1 MRPVH
6 ALWVAVPLVL
16 LVGLGGYTH
25 WQQSRAADDTQ
36 HAAVSFVP
44 DVHVAIAKRTI
55 DNHPINLPGQTLAFD
70 SADLYARATG
80 YVAERR
86 VDIGSKVHRGDLLLR
101 IAAPDLDAQLSQA
114 RAQLGQQEA
123 ALLQAQA
130 SLDQARSNDKLG
142 KINKYRATTL
152 ASQGW
157 GTRQDADTQTT
168 NSSVQEKSVASA
180 QAGIGVAAA
189 NIRAQQATIDRLVAL
204 TGFERVVAPFDGVI
218 TARQVDIGDLVQ
230 SDTSSGTA
238 LLHIDR
244 DDILRCQVYVPQSQ
258 FPGMHRGVK
267 AEIRVPEL
275 PNRVFSGSIT
285 RTSTSL
291 AQNSRSLLV
300 EVDIPNPDEALTAG
314 LYVDM
319 MFHLE
324 RPEPVVMIPDSA
336 LIFDTSSLRVAVLQG
351 DGTVKLTPISLAR
364 DLGEEAEVVHGLN
377 GGEKLVIN
385 PPSELEDGERVHE
398 IQDKKGGHGGDG
410 SLKTASG

>member
-1 MRPVH
+1 MRPVQ
-6 ALWVAVPLVL
+6 ALWVVVPLAVL
-16 LVGLGGYTH
+16 IGIGGYSH
-25 WQQSRAADDTQ
+25 WQQSRAADNTQ
-36 HAAVSFVP
+36 HADASFVP
-44 DVHVAIAKRTI
+44 DVHVATARRTL
-55 DNHPINLPGQTLAFD
+55 DNRPINLPGQTLAYD

-80 YVAERR
+80 YIAERR

-142 KINKYRATTL
+142 RINKYRATTL

-204 TGFERVVAPFDGVI
+204 TGFERVTAPFDGVI
-218 TARQVDIGDLVQ
+218 TARQVDIGDLTQ
-230 SDTSSGTA
+230 SDTSAGTA

-258 FPGMHRGVK
+258 FPGMKRGVR

-275 PNRVFSGSIT
+275 PNRVFSGTIT

-324 RPEPVVMIPDSA
+324 RPAPVVMIPDAA
-336 LIFDTSSLRVAVLQG
+336 LIFDTSTLRVAVLQD
-351 DGTVKLTPISLAR
+351 DGTVKLTPISLTR
-364 DLGEEAEVVHGLN
+364 DLGEQAEVSHGLS

-385 PPSELEDGERVHE
+385 PPSELEDGQHVHALS
-398 IQDKKGGHGGDG
+398 DKKGGGDA
-410 SLKTASG
+410 STKTASG

>member
-1 MRPVH
+1 MRPVQ
-6 ALWVAVPLVL
+6 ALWVAVPLAL
-16 LVGLGGYTH
+16 LIGWGGFNH

-36 HAAVSFVP
+36 HAEASFVP
-44 DVHVAIAKRTI
+44 DVHVATAKRSVN
-55 DNHPINLPGQTLAFD
+55 NHPITLPGQTVAYD

-80 YVAERR
+80 YIAERR

-114 RAQLGQQEA
+114 QAQLGQLEA
-123 ALLQAQA
+123 ALLQARA
-130 SLDQARSNDKLG
+130 TLDQAQSNTKLA
-142 KINKYRATTL
+142 KLNNYRATTL
-152 ASQGW
+152 ANQGW
-157 GTRQDADTQTT
+157 GTRQDADTQVT
-168 NSSVQEKSVASA
+168 NTSVQEKSVASA

-204 TGFERVVAPFDGVI
+204 TGFERVLAPFDGVI
-218 TARQVDIGDLVQ
+218 TTRQVDIGDLVQ
-230 SDTSSGTA
+230 SDTSAGTA

-258 FPGMHRGVK
+258 FPGMRDGVK

-275 PNRVFSGSIT
+275 PNRVFTGTIT

-300 EVDIPNPDEALTAG
+300 EVDIPNPDETLTAG

-324 RPEPVVMIPDSA
+324 RPEAVVMIPDSA
-336 LIFDTSSLRVAVLQG
+336 LIFDSSSLRVAVLQG
-351 DGTVKLTPISLAR
+351 DGTVKLTPISLTR
-364 DLGEEAEVVHGLN
+364 DLGEEAEVTHGLN

-385 PPSELEDGERVHE
+385 PPSELEDGQHVHE
-398 IQDKKGGHGGDG
+398 IDGKKGGRGGDG
-410 SLKTASG
+410 STKTASG

>member
-1 MRPVH
+1 MRPVQ
-6 ALWVAVPLVL
+6 ALWVAVPLAL
-16 LVGLGGYTH
+16 LIGWGGFNH

-36 HAAVSFVP
+36 HAEASFIP
-44 DVHVAIAKRTI
+44 DVHVATAKRSL
-55 DNHPINLPGQTLAFD
+55 DNHPITLPGQTVAFD
-70 SADLYARATG
+70 AADLYARATG
-80 YVAERR
+80 YIAERR
-86 VDIGSKVHRGDLLLR
+86 VDIGSKVHKGDLLLR

-114 RAQLGQQEA
+114 RAQLGQMEA

-130 SLDQARSNDKLG
+130 TLDEARSNDKLG
-142 KINKYRATTL
+142 KLNKYRATTL

-230 SDTSSGTA
+230 SDSSSGTA

-258 FPGMHRGVK
+258 FPGMHDGVR

-275 PNRVFSGSIT
+275 PNRVFSGTIT

-300 EVDIPNPDEALTAG
+300 EVDIPNPDETLTAG

-319 MFHLE
+319 LFQLE

-336 LIFDTSSLRVAVLQG
+336 LIFDTASLRVAVLQA
-351 DGTVKLTPISLAR
+351 DGTVKLTPITLAR
-364 DLGEEAEVVHGLN
+364 DLGEQAEVAHGLS
-377 GGEKLVIN
+377 GGERLVIN
-385 PPSELEDGERVHE
+385 PPSELEDGQHVHALSG
-398 IQDKKGGHGGDG
+398 KTGGGGG
-410 SLKTASG
+410 ATAKTAAG